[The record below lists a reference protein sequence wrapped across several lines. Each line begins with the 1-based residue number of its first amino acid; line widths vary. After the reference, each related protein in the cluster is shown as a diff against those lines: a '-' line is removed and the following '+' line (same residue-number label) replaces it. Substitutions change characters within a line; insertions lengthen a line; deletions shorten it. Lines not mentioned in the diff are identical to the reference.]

1 MKLLY
6 SIILFHLFILIG
18 FSQTVELTEFGP
30 VFNEPVEIA
39 NAGDSRLFVV
49 EQGGVIKILNANG
62 TVNPTPFLDID
73 NIVGSGGERGLLGLA
88 FAPDYPTTGRFYVNY
103 TNNSGNTI
111 ISRYTVSNNPDVANT
126 SGTILLTINQPFS
139 NHNGGKI
146 AFGPDGFLYIST
158 GDGGN
163 SGDPGD
169 RSQNPNVLLGKMLRI
184 DVSGATYSNP
194 NTNPFSSEVYA
205 IGLRNTWKFS
215 FDRSTGDLWTAD
227 VGQNA
232 FEEINKVTGSG
243 SPGDNYGW
251 KCYEGNSTFG
261 STSGGCPAFNTTV
274 MPVSVYSLSNGKCA
288 ITGGYIYRGTSYP
301 NFTGKYFFA
310 DFCSNEIG
318 ILTDNGSSWSQDFQT
333 PNITNFWSTFGEDN
347 NGELYIA
354 GGGRVYKLSDP
365 NLSIEENSI
374 ERFKL
379 FPNPSDGEI
388 TIQLASNFNNAET
401 VSIIN
406 IQGQIVETK
415 NTANQIEI
423 KVSTE
428 ALASGVYFVELQ
440 TKSGSKTLKKLIIN

>member
-1 MKLLY
+1 
-6 SIILFHLFILIG
+6 
-18 FSQTVELTEFGP
+18 
-30 VFNEPVEIA
+30 
-39 NAGDSRLFVV
+39 
-49 EQGGVIKILNANG
+49 
-62 TVNPTPFLDID
+62 
-73 NIVGSGGERGLLGLA
+73 
-88 FAPDYPTTGRFYVNY
+88 
-103 TNNSGNTI
+103 
-111 ISRYTVSNNPDVANT
+111 
-126 SGTILLTINQPFS
+126 
-139 NHNGGKI
+139 
-146 AFGPDGFLYIST
+146 
-158 GDGGN
+158 
-163 SGDPGD
+163 
-169 RSQNPNVLLGKMLRI
+169 
-184 DVSGATYSNP
+184 
-194 NTNPFSSEVYA
+194 
-205 IGLRNTWKFS
+205 
-215 FDRSTGDLWTAD
+215 
-227 VGQNA
+227 
-232 FEEINKVTGSG
+232 
-243 SPGDNYGW
+243 
-251 KCYEGNSTFG
+251 
-261 STSGGCPAFNTTV
+261 

-406 IQGQIVETK
+406 IQGQIVETI

-428 ALASGVYFVELQ
+428 ALASGV
-440 TKSGSKTLKKLIIN
+440 